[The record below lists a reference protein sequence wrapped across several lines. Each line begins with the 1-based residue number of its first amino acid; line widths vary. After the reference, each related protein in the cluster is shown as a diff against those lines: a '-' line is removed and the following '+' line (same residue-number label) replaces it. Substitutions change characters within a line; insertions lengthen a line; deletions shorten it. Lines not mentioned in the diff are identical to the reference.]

1 MYEWVHVCVCVC
13 ECLRKSLKD
22 SPRQGKKPSN
32 RKQAEAAG
40 SGQAELKMLK
50 HCLTQRAPLEF
61 HLPPARS
68 HSYSHTH
75 THRHTQPLLL
85 AEKKWG
91 NFHPWSKAW
100 QALGIY
106 CLPLSYGLPDIYI
119 LACGVCVFVC
129 TCFSLYEWVCVWI
142 VKTLWLVLF
151 RMALYCCI
159 FYFATKCIKHK
170 IYCEF
175 TNAVLWFF
183 IAEHLTAFRGWGE

>member
-1 MYEWVHVCVCVC
+1 MYGGVWMGACVCVC

-32 RKQAEAAG
+32 RKQAEVAG

-61 HLPPARS
+61 HLPPART
-68 HSYSHTH
+68 HSYSHTQ
-75 THRHTQPLLL
+75 TYSAPAASWEKMRQLSPLEQSLAGSGNLL
-85 AEKKWG
+85 PATKLRSAG
-91 NFHPWSKAW
+91 HLHF
-100 QALGIY
+100 
-106 CLPLSYGLPDIYI
+106 GLR
-119 LACGVCVFVC
+119 CVCVFVC

>member
-1 MYEWVHVCVCVC
+1 MYGVYEWVHVCVCVC

-75 THRHTQPLLL
+75 RHTQPLLL

-119 LACGVCVFVC
+119 LACGVCVFVH
-129 TCFSLYEWVCVWI
+129 TYFVRVSVCVNCKDALACTI
-142 VKTLWLVLF
+142 SYGLILLHFLF
-151 RMALYCCI
+151 R
-159 FYFATKCIKHK
+159 H
-170 IYCEF
+170 
-175 TNAVLWFF
+175 
-183 IAEHLTAFRGWGE
+183 